1 MLRVNNTEAH
11 GSGAGPVEGCKMR
24 RMRIRFFVNQVVNIP
39 LTIDGDRLAA
49 MPRHFGKTHKP
60 EQPMQLQRFGMGK
73 FYERK
78 AVGSHRVLRGD
89 CSRRGIVRE
98 RAHVNS
104 FIPPPASARS
114 ARPIAFRN
122 AGRLSLLEEPGR
134 ALRFQCLLT
143 PDAIHV

>member
-1 MLRVNNTEAH
+1 MWPFPEAH
-11 GSGAGPVEGCKMR
+11 GSGAGAVEGCKTR
-24 RMRIRFFVNQVVNIP
+24 GVRA
-39 LTIDGDRLAA
+39 IDGDRLAA

-78 AVGSHRVLRGD
+78 AVGSHRVFRGD

-104 FIPPPASARS
+104 LYPPAGQCSIGTPHCFS
-114 ARPIAFRN
+114 KCWPVELI
-122 AGRLSLLEEPGR
+122 GR
-134 ALRFQCLLT
+134 AGTGFAFSMSPYL
-143 PDAIHV
+143 DAIHV